1 MAFLDNSGDIIL
13 DAVLTDLGRKRMAE
27 GNFRITQ
34 FALGDDEIDYSL
46 YDATHPSGSAYYDLE
61 ILQTPVFEAFTQ
73 TNANINYG
81 LLSLRDDLLYMPSL
95 IHNQATNGTGK
106 TLYNNVLHVA
116 VNDETQ
122 TALQDALTSRQIIL
136 NRDSNHYALFETGIN
151 NNGDPAGSIGKKR
164 EFINN
169 QSLNDNDFSARVDN
183 RFITGLTPMQG
194 GDPSVLN
201 TQPFGAGGGGRGG
214 SRFNRSDDGITTD
227 ISFGFRSVPTLPNAN
242 GDIILGSI
250 DNGVLDDDKDGQL
263 QYSAINGPRA
273 RALAFLININQ
284 ELVRDATAASPTQY
298 SLFGKTGQTLYGI
311 SSTTFDFIDTIVY
324 LKGNTTGANTQLIVR
339 IIRKAS

>member
-46 YDATHPSGSAYYDLE
+46 YNPTHPSGSAYYDLE

-81 LLSLRDDLLYMPSL
+81 LLSLRDDLLYIPTL
-95 IHNQATNGTGK
+95 IHNQATNAPGK

-116 VNDETQ
+116 VNAETQ
-122 TALQDALTSRQIIL
+122 TALQDALTTRQIIL
-136 NRDSNHYALFETGIN
+136 NRDSSHYVLFETGIN
-151 NNGDPAGSIGKKR
+151 NNGDPAGSIDSKR
-164 EFINN
+164 KFINN

-183 RFITGLTPMQG
+183 RFITGLTPMRAG
-194 GDPSVLN
+194 
-201 TQPFGAGGGGRGG
+201 FGAGGAGSTSLGPGG
-214 SRFNRSDDGITTD
+214 SKFIVTDGRPD
-227 ISFGFRSVPTLPNAN
+227 IQFGFLPNSTGPNAS

-250 DNGVLDDDKDGQL
+250 NNGVLDDDEDVQL

-273 RALAFLININQ
+273 RALAFLIDINP
-284 ELVRDATAASPTQY
+284 ELDKGITAASPAEY

-311 SSTTFDFIDTIVY
+311 GSKTFDFIDTIVY

-339 IIRKAS
+339 IIRRAS